1 MVYVSPWK
9 VCPQLPHTPFWVHL
23 IGTAATVLVT
33 CRFTFCWYWCP
44 RYMASSAESDGFS
57 GSTPTL
63 SCSRTFLRSK
73 LSCYVALNSP
83 NLVNSWETQED
94 YSIQWCVR
102 VLEGVA
108 FGGRVLAWFCV
119 LFWGILR
126 CNEVLILCTVHKI
139 VFFSFLKVVP
149 DVIVGKKKGGGAQP
163 HYNAHLFQEGFPT
176 CIAAPDPLGGAGEV
190 HSSLDPLSFFS

>member
-33 CRFTFCWYWCP
+33 CWLTFCWHWCP
-44 RYMASSAESDGFS
+44 RYMASSAEPDRFS

-73 LSCYVALNSP
+73 LSCYVALNSAT
-83 NLVNSWETQED
+83 LVNSWETQED

-102 VLEGVA
+102 V
-108 FGGRVLAWFCV
+108 
-119 LFWGILR
+119 
-126 CNEVLILCTVHKI
+126 
-139 VFFSFLKVVP
+139 FL
-149 DVIVGKKKGGGAQP
+149 GELLLGGGFWLDFVF
-163 HYNAHLFQEGFPT
+163 YF
-176 CIAAPDPLGGAGEV
+176 GA
-190 HSSLDPLSFFS
+190 S